1 MEIYCWIDRVF
12 AGEGRNGG
20 ERGLME
26 NALESFQVDRWADG
40 ERSGEVFR

>member
-1 MEIYCWIDRVF
+1 MSLQVRV
-12 AGEGRNGG
+12 GMGG